1 MQERLNILL
10 CGRLDEAE
18 RVAWGAALH
27 AALPAH
33 RFVTDVAQGPADSI
47 DVALVANPPPG
58 ALQGLPSL
66 RLVQSLWAG
75 VDRLLADA
83 TRPAAVPLARMVDP
97 AMNAAMAQ
105 TALWAVLSLH
115 RGFFRYQQQQAKA
128 QWRQLPQ
135 TRADDLNVAVLGFGQ
150 MGRAVAG
157 TLAHAGYRVAAWTRT
172 PHSAPE
178 PGIVLHAGAAAL
190 PALLAGTQIVIN
202 LLPLTETTRGLV
214 NARFLAA
221 LPAGAALVN
230 LARGGHVVEADLLA
244 ALDTGHLAHAVLDVF
259 NQEPL
264 PPEHRFWLHP
274 RVTVLP
280 HAAASTDPRSA
291 AAVVADNITRLQ
303 QGLPLRH
310 LVNTANGY

>member
-1 MQERLNILL
+1 M
-10 CGRLDEAE
+10 
-18 RVAWGAALH
+18 
-27 AALPAH
+27 
-33 RFVTDVAQGPADSI
+33 
-47 DVALVANPPPG
+47 
-58 ALQGLPSL
+58 
-66 RLVQSLWAG
+66 
-75 VDRLLADA
+75 
-83 TRPAAVPLARMVDP
+83 
-97 AMNAAMAQ
+97 
-105 TALWAVLSLH
+105 
-115 RGFFRYQQQQAKA
+115 
-128 QWRQLPQ
+128 
-135 TRADDLNVAVLGFGQ
+135 NVAVLGFGQ
-150 MGRAVAG
+150 MGRAVAAA
-157 TLAHAGYRVAAWTRT
+157 LAQAGYRVAAWTRT

-190 PALLAGTQIVIN
+190 PTLLAGTQMVIN

-214 NARFLAA
+214 NARFLAT
-221 LPAGAALVN
+221 LPAGASLVN

-244 ALDTGHLAHAVLDVF
+244 ALDAGHLAHAVLDVF
-259 NQEPL
+259 SQEPL